1 MLERRYARCD
11 PELTGRRAAV
21 ARRHVFSRRLF
32 LAAAAC
38 IAVLIA
44 IGLGASLLGLGGPDL
59 EDTIHNIAE
68 VAAGFFAGVVAL
80 IAALRSRGRRRVAW
94 SCWSAYG
101 FLGAVG
107 EGIADWNTL
116 VTHTAL
122 TFPSAADIAFLAQVP
137 AGIVGA
143 VVMMRASSSRLAVT
157 VSLFDGFLVAGG
169 LLVIGLSTFL
179 DTFFEDGGNSI
190 IVSVISLAEP
200 VTDIVILTLVATLAV
215 RVGRNVR
222 LAPVLIAVGVAAVAL
237 ADGAVTYQTAHGIDA
252 PGSTFAIG
260 WTAGL
265 LFIGLGALYAAC
277 FRHQADFRFKS
288 TARSGVGTLAPILL
302 VALACGFAS
311 AEITKEPDFART
323 LVWAML
329 ALMAVTL
336 FRMCLAQ
343 LLNIRL
349 GHTLAHQASHDAL
362 TGLPNRTLLR
372 ERLERAL
379 TARSM
384 QPQRVT
390 LLMLD
395 LDGFKAV
402 NDTFGHNAGD
412 QLLIQVAERIVTS
425 VRDVDLVARLG
436 GDEFAALF
444 ASGPQDQ
451 AISIARRILAALD
464 LPFTLGTATTS
475 VEASIGI
482 ATGLSPDSADELLRH
497 ADLAMYAAK
506 TSGGSRYA
514 LYEPQMHT
522 AVAERTS
529 MEIALRTAWLTNDLF
544 SQFQPIVDL
553 ATGRMV
559 SVEALARWKNSDHVV
574 VPPSVFIPV
583 AERTGAIIPIG
594 IRMLN
599 DACRCLAGWQRRH
612 SEASELSVSVNLSPR
627 QLHSEDL
634 LDVVSE
640 ALRESGIHPS
650 CLVLEVTETA
660 VIEDMDSAIRIL
672 GRLKSLG
679 IRLAMDDFG
688 VGASSLAR
696 LRRLPLDIVKIDK
709 SLVDHVPDGHVA
721 SKLLDAVVGVVNA
734 LRLRTVIEGVER
746 VDQAEHLR
754 AAGYD
759 LGQGYYFGRPMS
771 GDAIEALLASTPI
784 GTGGISDHLIA
795 AVEPSSS
802 VDSPSERVLV
812 VDDDVA
818 IGTAA
823 CRILERQGMRATYAS
838 TIRKATTELTRGTDA
853 MVVDIGMPDGD
864 GWTLIGTVR
873 ADRLH
878 ASMPVVVMTGLLD
891 DADVLNRAHDLKCE
905 YLGKPFAPE
914 ALIAKV
920 KLSKRLIADNLG
932 GNQEP
937 AVLVETVR
945 H

>member
-1 MLERRYARCD
+1 
-11 PELTGRRAAV
+11 V
-21 ARRHVFSRRLF
+21 ISRRIF
-32 LAAAAC
+32 VAAAAC
-38 IAVLIA
+38 IAVLVA

-59 EDTIHNIAE
+59 EDTIHNLAE
-68 VAAGFFAGVVAL
+68 VAAGLVAGVVAL

-94 SCWSAYG
+94 SSWSAYG
-101 FLGAVG
+101 FLAAVG

-157 VSLFDGFLVAGG
+157 VSLFDGLLVGGG
-169 LLVIGLSTFL
+169 LLVISLATFL
-179 DTFFEDGGNSI
+179 NAFFESAESSI
-190 IVSVISLAEP
+190 IVNVISLAEP
-200 VTDIVILTLVATLAV
+200 VTDIVILTLVATLAM

-222 LAPVLIAVGVAAVAL
+222 LAPVLIAVGVAWVAL
-237 ADGAVTYQTAHGIDA
+237 ADGAVTYQTGLGINA
-252 PGSTFAIG
+252 SGSTFAIG

-265 LFIGLGALYAAC
+265 LFIGLGALYAVC
-277 FRHQADFRFKS
+277 FRHQADFRVTFKAS
-288 TARSGVGTLAPILL
+288 RGWGTFVPILP

-311 AEITKEPDFART
+311 AEIVRAPDVETT

-329 ALMAVTL
+329 VLMAVTL
-336 FRMCLAQ
+336 FRMCLAL

-349 GHTLAHQASHDAL
+349 GHNLAQQASHDAL

-379 TARSM
+379 RAQRL
-384 QPQRVT
+384 QPQPVT

-402 NDTFGHNAGD
+402 NDTFGHNVGD
-412 QLLIQVAERIVTS
+412 RLLIQVAERIVTS

-436 GDEFAALF
+436 GDEFATLF
-444 ASGPQDQ
+444 ARGSQDQ
-451 AISIARRILAALD
+451 SAAIALRILAALE
-464 LPFTLGTATTS
+464 LPFALGTVTTS

-482 ATGLSPDSADELLRH
+482 AIGVFPESADELLRN

-506 TSGGSRYA
+506 TSGGNRYA
-514 LYEPQMHT
+514 MYVPEMYT

-529 MEIALRTAWLTNDLF
+529 MEIALKTVWLTDDLF
-544 SQFQPIVDL
+544 VQYQPIVNL
-553 ATGRMV
+553 ASGLMV
-559 SVEALARWKNSDHVV
+559 SVEALARWRSPDGGVI
-574 VPPSVFIPV
+574 PPGVFIPV
-583 AERTGAIIPIG
+583 AEQTGAIIPIG
-594 IRMLN
+594 IRVLN

-612 SEASELSVSVNLSPR
+612 SEATELSVSVNLSPR
-627 QLHSEDL
+627 QLHSEEL
-634 LDVVSE
+634 LEVVSD
-640 ALRESGIHPS
+640 ALRESGIDPS

-660 VIEDMDSAIRIL
+660 VMEDMDNAIRIL

-721 SKLLDAVVGVVNA
+721 SRLLEAVIGVVNA
-734 LRLRTVIEGVER
+734 LQLQTVIEGVER
-746 VDQAEHLR
+746 GDQAEHLR

-759 LGQGYYFGRPMS
+759 LAQGYYFARPMS
-771 GDAIEALLASTPI
+771 GNAIEALLGST
-784 GTGGISDHLIA
+784 GESGISDHLIA
-795 AVEPSSS
+795 AVEPWSA
-802 VDSPSERVLV
+802 VDAISERVLV
-812 VDDDVA
+812 VDDDPA
-818 IGTAA
+818 IGASA
-823 CRILERQGMRATYAS
+823 CRILEGQGMRATWAS
-838 TIRKATTELTRGTDA
+838 TIRKATAELTKATDA

-864 GWTLIGTVR
+864 GWNLISTVR
-873 ADRLH
+873 TDRLH
-878 ASMPVVVMTGLLD
+878 RSMPVVVMTGLLD
-891 DADVLNRAHDLKCE
+891 NADVLNRAHDLKCE

-920 KLSKRLIADNLG
+920 KLAKRLIGAESNDKSSSS
-932 GNQEP
+932 QEP
-937 AVLVETVR
+937 AVLVATVR